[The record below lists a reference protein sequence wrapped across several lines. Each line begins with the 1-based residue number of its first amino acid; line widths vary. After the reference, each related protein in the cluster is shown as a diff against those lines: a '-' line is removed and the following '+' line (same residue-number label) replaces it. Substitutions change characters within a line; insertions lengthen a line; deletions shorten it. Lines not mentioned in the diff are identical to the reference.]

1 MKIERLFIPGPAGV
15 LEGLLE
21 WEPKVTARHA
31 ALVCHPH
38 PLYGGTMHNKV
49 VFQAAKGAMVSG
61 LPVLRFN
68 FRGVGKSQ
76 GVYDAGEGERMD
88 VRAALD
94 YLESRFTGASLCVI
108 GFSFGAWVGLR
119 AGMEDARVCAMIG
132 VGMPVSSVD
141 FSYLRELHT
150 PVAIVQG
157 SQDQYAHPAKL
168 QEVFDSIPAPKSLKW
183 VEGVDHFFTGKV
195 DQVQAAVREA
205 LGAWGLAVA
214 QATDYRA

>member
-1 MKIERLFIPGPAGV
+1 
-15 LEGLLE
+15 
-21 WEPKVTARHA
+21 
-31 ALVCHPH
+31 
-38 PLYGGTMHNKV
+38 MHNKV

-76 GVYDAGEGERMD
+76 GAYDAGEGERMD
-88 VRAALD
+88 VRAAMD
-94 YLESRFTGASLCVI
+94 YLESRFPGASLCVI

-150 PVAIVQG
+150 PIAIVQG

-205 LGAWGLAVA
+205 LGAWGLAVS
-214 QATDYRA
+214 QATDHSA